1 MSCDKESPAGTWIN
15 SNCQCSADMETRFI
29 TEVIQDWWIT
39 KTWEKG
45 MEWEELEYGIWTLS
59 WDNELKYLGVKLEN
73 RLKNSKLL
81 AKNFWILLH
90 PYLDPTPASL
100 KSFTPFSSGQSC
112 WVPLYLG
119 FVNPCCRWVACAGLF
134 WSLLHVSVWSRWRWE
149 MMNGLWTRH

>member
-15 SNCQCSADMETRFI
+15 SNCRCSADMETRFI
-29 TEVIQDWWIT
+29 TEAMQDWWIT
-39 KTWEKG
+39 KTWEK
-45 MEWEELEYGIWTLS
+45 EWNEKDWNMGYEHLV
-59 WDNELKYLGVKLEN
+59 WDIELKYLGVKLEN
-73 RLKNSKLL
+73 RIKNSKLL

-100 KSFTPFSSGQSC
+100 RPSPPFTSGQSC
-112 WVPLYLG
+112 WVLLYSG

-134 WSLLHVSVWSRWRWE
+134 WSLLHVSVWSRWRWG